1 MYMLYMLYIIL
12 CIYIYVVNCIYIYHQ
27 LGPMDKMKV
36 FLKEPGFYLCNP
48 YLKGVIMDPTKN
60 RVLRYWWMSPLSLQ
74 AILADNNHG
83 H

>member
-1 MYMLYMLYIIL
+1 MYMLYIIL
-12 CIYIYVVNCIYIYHQ
+12 CIYIYICCKLYIYIYHQ